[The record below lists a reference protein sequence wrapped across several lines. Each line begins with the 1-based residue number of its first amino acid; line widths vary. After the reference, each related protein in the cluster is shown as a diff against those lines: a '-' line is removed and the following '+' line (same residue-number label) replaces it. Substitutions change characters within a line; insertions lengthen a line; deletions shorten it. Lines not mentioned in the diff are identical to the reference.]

1 MIIRKA
7 YKFRM
12 KPDQEQLTKL
22 QSFAGHCRFVWN
34 KVLALN
40 LKRLEAK
47 QSLIWYHE
55 ADFWTK
61 RWKQSDEYHF
71 LKEVPAHCIQQKLK
85 DLNKAFKDGFDKKQ
99 PLKRIPR
106 FKRKGAGDSFRF
118 PEPKHIQVKHKKI
131 KLPKLGWIKFYQ
143 SRAIDGNIKNTT
155 ITQSAGHWYVSIQ
168 VELDIGTPEHTENSA
183 IGIDMGINKYVALS
197 TGEYEDPIN
206 PFKKYQDKLAQAQR
220 RLSKKK
226 KFSENWK
233 KQKKRIQK
241 IHSKIAH
248 VRKDFQHKLSTKLS
262 NSHAMI
268 VVEALKIAN
277 MSRSGSGTLDNP
289 GKNVKAKSGLNKSI
303 LDQAWGEFKRQIGYK
318 LAWKGGIYLEVP
330 APYTSQI
337 CSACG
342 EKDKASR
349 QSQER
354 YVCTSCGYEAN
365 ADINAAKNILA
376 AGHAVL
382 ACGEDALAASVKQE
396 PLGTSNLVPA

>member
-1 MIIRKA
+1 
-7 YKFRM
+7 M
-12 KPDQEQLTKL
+12 KPNQEQLPKL

-34 KVLALN
+34 KVLSLN
-40 LKRLEAK
+40 LNRLEQK
-47 QSLIWYHE
+47 KPLIWYHE

-61 RWKQSDEYHF
+61 IWKQSDAYQF
-71 LKEVPAHCIQQKLK
+71 LKEVPAQCISQKLK
-85 DLNKAFKDGFDKKQ
+85 DLNKAFKDGFDKNQ
-99 PLKRIPR
+99 PLKRIPK
-106 FKRKGAGDSFRF
+106 FKRKGVGDSLRF

-143 SRAIDGNIKNTT
+143 SRAIDGKIKNATV
-155 ITQSAGHWYVSIQ
+155 TQSAGHWYVSIQ
-168 VELDIGTPEHTENSA
+168 VELDIGTPVHTMNSA
-183 IGIDMGINKYVALS
+183 IGVDMGINKYAALS

-206 PFKKYQDKLAQAQR
+206 PFKKHQYKLAQAQR

-268 VVEALKIAN
+268 VVEALKIGN
-277 MSRSGSGTLDNP
+277 MSRSASGTLDDP

-318 LAWKGGIYLEVP
+318 LVWQGGIYLEVP
-330 APYTSQI
+330 APYTSQT
-337 CSACG
+337 CSMCG

-349 QSQER
+349 QSQEH

-382 ACGEDALAASVKQE
+382 ACGEDALAASMKQE
-396 PLGTSNLVPA
+396 PLRTSNLVPA

>member
-7 YKFRM
+7 YKFRL
-12 KPDQEQLTKL
+12 KPDHEQVAKL
-22 QSFAGHCRFVWN
+22 HSFAGHCRFVWN

-40 LKRLEAK
+40 LKRLEEK
-47 QSLIWYHE
+47 KPLIWYHE
-55 ADFWTK
+55 ADFWAK
-61 RWKQSDEYHF
+61 LWKQSDEYHF
-71 LKEVPAHCIQQKLK
+71 LKEAPAHCIQQKLK
-85 DLNKAFKDGFDKKQ
+85 DLNKAFKEGFDKKQ

-106 FKRKGAGDSFRF
+106 FKKKGMGDGFRF
-118 PEPKHIQVKHKKI
+118 PEPKHIQVEHRKI

-143 SRAIDGNIKNTT
+143 SRAIDGKIKNATVT
-155 ITQSAGHWYVSIQ
+155 YSAGHWYVSVQ
-168 VELDIGTPEHTENSA
+168 VELDIGTPKHTATSA
-183 IGIDMGINKYVALS
+183 IGIDMGIKKYIALS
-197 TGEYEDPIN
+197 TGEHEDPIN
-206 PFKKYQDKLAQAQR
+206 PFKKYQDQLSKAQR

-233 KQKKRIQK
+233 KQKKRLQK
-241 IHSKIAH
+241 IHRKIAH

-268 VVEALKIAN
+268 VVEALKISN
-277 MSRSGSGTLDNP
+277 MSRSASGTLDNP

-303 LDQAWGEFKRQIGYK
+303 LDQAWGEFKRQISYK

-330 APYTSQI
+330 APYTSQT
-337 CSACG
+337 CSVCG

-349 QSQER
+349 QGQER

-382 ACGEDALAASVKQE
+382 ACGEDALATSMKQE

>member
-1 MIIRKA
+1 M
-7 YKFRM
+7 
-12 KPDQEQLTKL
+12 
-22 QSFAGHCRFVWN
+22 G
-34 KVLALN
+34 
-40 LKRLEAK
+40 
-47 QSLIWYHE
+47 
-55 ADFWTK
+55 
-61 RWKQSDEYHF
+61 
-71 LKEVPAHCIQQKLK
+71 
-85 DLNKAFKDGFDKKQ
+85 DG
-99 PLKRIPR
+99 
-106 FKRKGAGDSFRF
+106 FRF

-143 SRAIDGNIKNTT
+143 SRAIDGNIKNATVT
-155 ITQSAGHWYVSIQ
+155 HSAGHWYVSIQ
-168 VELDIGTPEHTENSA
+168 VELDIGTPAHTGTSA

-197 TGEYEDPIN
+197 TGAYEDPIN
-206 PFKKYQDKLAQAQR
+206 PFKKYQDKLAQAQQ

-268 VVEALKIAN
+268 VVEALKIGN
-277 MSRSGSGTLDNP
+277 MSRSASGTLDDP

-318 LAWKGGIYLEVP
+318 LVWKGGIYLEVP
-330 APYTSQI
+330 APYTSQT
-337 CSACG
+337 CSVCG

-382 ACGEDALAASVKQE
+382 ACGEDALATSMKQE
-396 PLGTSNLVPA
+396 PLGMSNLVPA

>member
-7 YKFRM
+7 YKFRL
-12 KPDQEQLTKL
+12 KPDHEQVAKL
-22 QSFAGHCRFVWN
+22 HSFAGHCRFVWN

-40 LKRLEAK
+40 LKRLEEK
-47 QSLIWYHE
+47 KPLIWYHE
-55 ADFWTK
+55 ADFWAK
-61 RWKQSDEYHF
+61 LWKQSDEYHF
-71 LKEVPAHCIQQKLK
+71 LKEAPAHCIQQKLK
-85 DLNKAFKDGFDKKQ
+85 DLNKAFKEGFDKKQ

-106 FKRKGAGDSFRF
+106 FKKKGMGDGFRF
-118 PEPKHIQVKHKKI
+118 PEPKHIQVEHRKI

-143 SRAIDGNIKNTT
+143 SRAIDGKIKNATVT
-155 ITQSAGHWYVSIQ
+155 YSAGHWYVSVQ
-168 VELDIGTPEHTENSA
+168 VELDIGTPKHTATSA
-183 IGIDMGINKYVALS
+183 IGIDMGIKKYIALS

-206 PFKKYQDKLAQAQR
+206 PFKKYQDQLAKAQR

-233 KQKKRIQK
+233 KQKKHIQK

-248 VRKDFQHKLSTKLS
+248 IRRDFQHKLSTKLS

-268 VVEALKIAN
+268 VVEALKISN
-277 MSRSGSGTLDNP
+277 MSRSASGTLDNP

-303 LDQAWGEFKRQIGYK
+303 LDQAWGEFKRQISYK

-330 APYTSQI
+330 APYTSQT
-337 CSACG
+337 CSVCG

-349 QSQER
+349 QGQER

-382 ACGEDALAASVKQE
+382 ACGEDALATSMKQE

>member
-7 YKFRM
+7 YKFRL
-12 KPDQEQLTKL
+12 KPDHEQVAKL

-40 LKRLEAK
+40 LKRLEEK
-47 QSLIWYHE
+47 KPLIWYHE
-55 ADFWTK
+55 ADFWAK
-61 RWKQSDEYHF
+61 LWKQSDEYHF
-71 LKEVPAHCIQQKLK
+71 LKEAPAHCIQQKLK
-85 DLNKAFKDGFDKKQ
+85 DLNKAFKEGFDKRQ

-106 FKRKGAGDSFRF
+106 FKKKGMGDGFRF
-118 PEPKHIQVKHKKI
+118 PEPKHIQVEHRKI

-143 SRAIDGNIKNTT
+143 SRAIDGKIKNATVT
-155 ITQSAGHWYVSIQ
+155 YSAGHWYVSVQ
-168 VELDIGTPEHTENSA
+168 VELDIGTPKHTATSA
-183 IGIDMGINKYVALS
+183 IGIDMGIKKYIALS

-206 PFKKYQDKLAQAQR
+206 PFKKYQDQLSKAQR

-233 KQKKRIQK
+233 KQKKRLQK
-241 IHSKIAH
+241 IHRKIAH

-268 VVEALKIAN
+268 VVEALKISN
-277 MSRSGSGTLDNP
+277 MSRSASGTLDNP

-303 LDQAWGEFKRQIGYK
+303 LDQAWGEFKRQISYK
-318 LAWKGGIYLEVP
+318 LAWKGGIYLAVP
-330 APYTSQI
+330 APYTSQT
-337 CSACG
+337 CSVCG

-349 QSQER
+349 QGQER

-382 ACGEDALAASVKQE
+382 ACGEDALATSMKQE

>member
-12 KPDQEQLTKL
+12 KPDQEQLLKL

-40 LKRLEAK
+40 LKRLEDK
-47 QSLIWYHE
+47 QPLIWYQE

-61 RWKQSDEYHF
+61 RWKNSDEYHF

-85 DLNKAFKDGFDKKQ
+85 DLHKAFKDGFNKKQ

-106 FKRKGAGDSFRF
+106 FKKKGMGDSLRF
-118 PEPKHIQVKHKKI
+118 PEPKHIQIKHKKI

-143 SRAIDGNIKNTT
+143 SRAIDGKIKNATV
-155 ITQSAGHWYVSIQ
+155 TQSAGHWYVSLQ
-168 VELDIGTPEHTENSA
+168 VELDIGEPKHRSTSS

-197 TGEYEDPIN
+197 TGSYEDPIH

-226 KFSENWK
+226 KFSGNWK

-268 VVEALKIAN
+268 VVEALKIGN
-277 MSRSGSGTLDNP
+277 MSRSASGTLDHP

-303 LDQAWGEFKRQIGYK
+303 LDQAWGEFKRQISYK

-330 APYTSQI
+330 AQYTSQK

-349 QSQER
+349 QNQER
-354 YVCTSCGYEAN
+354 YVCTSCGYAAN

-382 ACGEDALAASVKQE
+382 ACGEDALATSMKQE
-396 PLGTSNLVPA
+396 PLGTSDRVPA

>member
-12 KPDQEQLTKL
+12 KPDQEQLAKL

-40 LKRLEAK
+40 LKRLEEK
-47 QSLIWYHE
+47 KPLIWYHE

-61 RWKQSDEYHF
+61 LWKQSDEYHF

-106 FKRKGAGDSFRF
+106 FKKKGKGDGFRF
-118 PEPKHIQVKHKKI
+118 PEPKHIQLEHRKI
-131 KLPKLGWIKFYQ
+131 KLPKIGWIKFYQ
-143 SRAIDGNIKNTT
+143 NRAIDGKIKNATVAY
-155 ITQSAGHWYVSIQ
+155 SAGHWYISVQ
-168 VELDIGTPEHTENSA
+168 VELDIGAPNHTSHSA
-183 IGIDMGINKYVALS
+183 IGIDLGINKYVALS
-197 TGEYEDPIN
+197 TGEFEDTIN
-206 PFKKYQDKLAQAQR
+206 PFKKYQVKLAQAQR

-226 KFSENWK
+226 QFSENWK

-268 VVEALKIAN
+268 VVEALKIGN
-277 MSRSGSGTLDNP
+277 MSRSASGTLDNP

-303 LDQAWGEFKRQIGYK
+303 LDQAWGEFKRQISYK

-330 APYTSQI
+330 APYTSQT
-337 CSACG
+337 CSVCG

-354 YVCTSCGYEAN
+354 YQCTSCGYEAN

-382 ACGEDALAASVKQE
+382 ACGEDALATSMKQE

>member
-7 YKFRM
+7 YKFRL
-12 KPDQEQLTKL
+12 KPDQAQLAKL

-40 LKRLEAK
+40 LKRLEEK
-47 QSLIWYHE
+47 SPLIWYHE
-55 ADFWTK
+55 ADFWSK
-61 RWKQSDEYHF
+61 LWKNSDDYHF

-85 DLNKAFKDGFDKKQ
+85 DLDKAFRSGFNKNE

-106 FKRKGAGDSFRF
+106 FKKKGMGDGFRF
-118 PEPKHIQVKHKKI
+118 PEPKHIKVENRKI

-143 SRAIDGNIKNTT
+143 SQAIDGEIKNATVT
-155 ITQSAGHWYVSIQ
+155 CYAGHWYVSVQ
-168 VELDIGTPEHTENSA
+168 VELNISTPKHKSTSA
-183 IGIDMGINKYVALS
+183 VGIDMGIKKYIALS
-197 TGEYEDPIN
+197 SGEYADPIH
-206 PFKKYQDKLAQAQR
+206 PFKKYQDKLRKAQR
-220 RLSKKK
+220 RLAKQQ

-268 VVEALKIAN
+268 VVEALTISN
-277 MSRSGSGTLDNP
+277 MSRSASGTLDSP
-289 GKNVKAKSGLNKSI
+289 GKSVKAKSGLNKSI
-303 LDQAWGEFKRQIGYK
+303 LDQAWGEFKRQISYK
-318 LAWKGGIYLEVP
+318 LVWKGGIYLEVP
-330 APYTSQI
+330 APYTSQT
-337 CSACG
+337 CSVCG
-342 EKDKASR
+342 QKDKASR

-354 YVCTSCGYEAN
+354 YICIGCGYQEN

-382 ACGEDALAASVKQE
+382 ACGEDTLVTSVKQE
-396 PLGTSNLVPA
+396 PLGKSNLVPA

>member
-12 KPDQEQLTKL
+12 KPDQEQLLKL

-47 QSLIWYHE
+47 QSLIGYHE

-61 RWKQSDEYHF
+61 LWKQSDEYHF

-106 FKRKGAGDSFRF
+106 FKRKGVGDSFRF
-118 PEPKHIQVKHKKI
+118 PEPKQIQVKHKKI

-143 SRAIDGNIKNTT
+143 SRAIDGNIKNATV
-155 ITQSAGHWYVSIQ
+155 TQSAGHWYVSIQ
-168 VELDIGTPEHTENSA
+168 VEVDIGTPVHTRHSA

-268 VVEALKIAN
+268 VVEALKIGN
-277 MSRSGSGTLDNP
+277 MSRSASGTVEDP

-303 LDQAWGEFKRQIGYK
+303 LDQAWGELKRQIGYK
-318 LAWKGGIYLEVP
+318 LVWKGGIYLEVP
-330 APYTSQI
+330 TAYTSQT
-337 CSACG
+337 CSVCG
-342 EKDKASR
+342 AKDKASR
-349 QSQER
+349 QSQAC
-354 YVCTSCGYEAN
+354 YVCTRCGYEEN

-382 ACGEDALAASVKQE
+382 ACGEDALAASMKQE

>member
-7 YKFRM
+7 YKFRL
-12 KPDQEQLTKL
+12 KPDHEQVAKL

-40 LKRLEAK
+40 LKRLEEK
-47 QSLIWYHE
+47 KPLIWYHE
-55 ADFWTK
+55 ADFWAK
-61 RWKQSDEYHF
+61 LWKQSDEYHF
-71 LKEVPAHCIQQKLK
+71 LKEAPAHCIQQKLK
-85 DLNKAFKDGFDKKQ
+85 DLNKAFKEGFDKKQ

-106 FKRKGAGDSFRF
+106 FKKKGMGDGFRF
-118 PEPKHIQVKHKKI
+118 PEPKHIQVEHRRI

-143 SRAIDGNIKNTT
+143 SRAIDGKIKNATVT
-155 ITQSAGHWYVSIQ
+155 YSAGHWYVSVQ
-168 VELDIGTPEHTENSA
+168 VELDIGTPKHTATSA
-183 IGIDMGINKYVALS
+183 IGIDMGIKKYIALS

-206 PFKKYQDKLAQAQR
+206 PFKKYQDQLSKAQR

-233 KQKKRIQK
+233 KQKKRLQK
-241 IHSKIAH
+241 IHRKIAH

-268 VVEALKIAN
+268 VVEALKISN
-277 MSRSGSGTLDNP
+277 MSRSASGTLDNP

-303 LDQAWGEFKRQIGYK
+303 LDQAWGEFKRQISYK

-330 APYTSQI
+330 APYTSQT
-337 CSACG
+337 CSVCG

-349 QSQER
+349 QGQER

-382 ACGEDALAASVKQE
+382 ACGEDALATSMKQE

>member
-7 YKFRM
+7 YKFRL
-12 KPDQEQLTKL
+12 KPDHEQVAKL

-40 LKRLEAK
+40 LKRLEEK
-47 QSLIWYHE
+47 KPLIWYHE
-55 ADFWTK
+55 ADFWAK
-61 RWKQSDEYHF
+61 LWKQSDEYHF
-71 LKEVPAHCIQQKLK
+71 LKEAPAHCIQQKLK
-85 DLNKAFKDGFDKKQ
+85 DLNKAFKEGFDKRQ

-106 FKRKGAGDSFRF
+106 FKKKGMGDGFRF
-118 PEPKHIQVKHKKI
+118 PEPKHIQVEHRKI

-143 SRAIDGNIKNTT
+143 SRAIDGKIKNATVT
-155 ITQSAGHWYVSIQ
+155 YSAGHWYVSVQ
-168 VELDIGTPEHTENSA
+168 VELDIGTPKHTATSA
-183 IGIDMGINKYVALS
+183 IGIDMGIKKYIALS

-206 PFKKYQDKLAQAQR
+206 PFKKYQDQLSKAQR

-233 KQKKRIQK
+233 KQKKRLQK
-241 IHSKIAH
+241 IHRKIAH

-268 VVEALKIAN
+268 VVEALKISN
-277 MSRSGSGTLDNP
+277 MSRSASGTLDNP

-303 LDQAWGEFKRQIGYK
+303 LDQAWGEFKRQISYK

-330 APYTSQI
+330 APYTSQT
-337 CSACG
+337 CSVCG

-349 QSQER
+349 QGQER

-382 ACGEDALAASVKQE
+382 ACGEDALATSMKQE

>member
-1 MIIRKA
+1 
-7 YKFRM
+7 M
-12 KPDQEQLTKL
+12 KPDQEQLLKL

-40 LKRLEAK
+40 LKRLEDK
-47 QSLIWYHE
+47 QPLIWYQE

-61 RWKQSDEYHF
+61 RWKNSDEYHF

-85 DLNKAFKDGFDKKQ
+85 DLHKAFKDGFNKKQ

-106 FKRKGAGDSFRF
+106 FKKKGMGDSLRF
-118 PEPKHIQVKHKKI
+118 PEPKHIQIKHKKI

-143 SRAIDGNIKNTT
+143 SRAIDGKIKNATV
-155 ITQSAGHWYVSIQ
+155 TQSAGHWYVSLQ
-168 VELDIGTPEHTENSA
+168 VELDIGEPKHRSTSS

-197 TGEYEDPIN
+197 TGSYEDPIH

-226 KFSENWK
+226 KFSGNWK

-268 VVEALKIAN
+268 VVEALKIGN
-277 MSRSGSGTLDNP
+277 MSRSASGTLDHP

-303 LDQAWGEFKRQIGYK
+303 LDQAWGEFKRQISYK

-330 APYTSQI
+330 AQYTSQK

-349 QSQER
+349 QNQER
-354 YVCTSCGYEAN
+354 YVCTSCGYAAN

-382 ACGEDALAASVKQE
+382 ACGEDALAASTKQE